1 MNDYRVS
8 RQFTRALLPLAQ
20 AIVVATAVLLSTTV
34 FAAYVDLKVTSTGA
48 NTKLEI
54 EASEVKCGSDKNC
67 IKTTK
72 GQSLDLDFRLKN
84 ACKSDGPA
92 YKLNAMQ
99 FSQIQSQPDPD
110 NPGSVEKTWGK
121 YLLPPIVTSDF
132 DTDAKGNVKWDNTS
146 RNNNKL
152 HDDKIKIKDKNQG
165 KYVVYFRIGAVPCG
179 TGGGASIWLDP
190 RFENTGN

>member
-8 RQFTRALLPLAQ
+8 KQFTGALLPLAQ
-20 AIVVATAVLLSTTV
+20 VIGVATAALLSTTV
-34 FAAYVDLKVTSTGA
+34 FAAYVDLKVTGTGA

-54 EASEVKCGSDKNC
+54 KASEVKCGSDKNC

-72 GQSLDLDFRLKN
+72 GQSLDLDFRLKD
-84 ACKSDGPA
+84 ACKSGGPA

-99 FSQIQSQPDPD
+99 FSQIQSQPDSG
-110 NPGSVEKTWGK
+110 NPRSVKK
-121 YLLPPIVTSDF
+121 AFNYYILPAIVTSDF
-132 DTDAKGNVKWDNTS
+132 DTDAKGNVIWDNTS

-165 KYVVYFRIGAVPCG
+165 KYVVYFNIEAVPCG